1 MQQVLVGVDGSEEC
15 RTAVAFAAADARA
28 RGATLT
34 AVLVVEP
41 RHLFD
46 SDVRTKGARLA
57 QGRSEL
63 EDVIEAVV
71 PQGDPSV
78 EQRVEYGDPR
88 RVLRELASGTDH
100 LVIGA
105 RGTGTAEGLL
115 LGSVSQYLVTHVDC
129 PVTVTRATAQP
140 GGPLE
145 RIGVGVDG
153 SPNSLHAVEWACGMA
168 RSHGARLTAM
178 IVAPPAGRDDAQED
192 RFVEAAV
199 AKLDATI
206 EAASG
211 QGSVEVDHRTEAGDP
226 REVLQQLSAESD
238 LVVVGSRGHGRVTG
252 ALLGS
257 VSHHLVHHAECHVTV
272 VPPLP

>member
-1 MQQVLVGVDGSEEC
+1 MHQVLVGVDGSQEC

-46 SDVRTKGARLA
+46 SDVRPKGARLA

-71 PQGDPSV
+71 PGDDPPV
-78 EQRVEYGDPR
+78 EQRVEFGDPR
-88 RVLRELASGTDH
+88 RVLRELADGTDH
-100 LVIGA
+100 LVVGA

-115 LGSVSQYLVTHVDC
+115 LGSVSQYLVTHVAC
-129 PVTVTRATAQP
+129 PVTVTRATVQP

-153 SPNSLHAVEWACGMA
+153 SPNSLHAVAWASGVA

-178 IVAPPAGRDDAQED
+178 IVTPPVRRDDAWED
-192 RFVEAAV
+192 PFGEAV
-199 AKLDATI
+199 AKVDATI
-206 EAASG
+206 EAVSAG
-211 QGSVEVDHRTEAGDP
+211 GSVDVEHRTQTGDP

-252 ALLGS
+252 VLLGS
-257 VSHHLVHHAECHVTV
+257 VSHHLVNHAECHVTV
-272 VPPLP
+272 VPPQP